1 MAKPPTTMKTTGL
14 FVCLLALASLL
25 AGCAGAQK
33 PHAAV
38 APANEGDLSSEW
50 ELQDEATFDTITL
63 DRYGNGG
70 YNWQNGRIETTSF
83 SDGKWTG
90 NWVQPGNDRQGG
102 FELVLSPDRSLA
114 QGTWWYT
121 RIREKIIPPGEPGKE
136 FKLKRVPMGT
146 TIRPAS

>member
-1 MAKPPTTMKTTGL
+1 
-14 FVCLLALASLL
+14 
-25 AGCAGAQK
+25 
-33 PHAAV
+33 
-38 APANEGDLSSEW
+38 
-50 ELQDEATFDTITL
+50 L

-70 YNWQNGRIETTSF
+70 YNWQNGRIETTNF

-102 FELVLSPDRSLA
+102 FDLVLSPDRSLA

-136 FKLKRVPMGT
+136 FKLKRVPTET
-146 TIRPAS
+146 TTRPAP